1 MTDQD
6 PRTVDLEVTVPGTPE
21 QVWDAIATGPGI
33 SSWLH
38 PTRVDEHVGG
48 AFSFD
53 MGGSAEAPTGAAGH
67 RHRLHAPHRFAT
79 EAPWSTGGQ
88 STTLA
93 TEWLVA
99 ARDEGTCVVR
109 IVMSGF
115 GPGDDWDDE
124 IDALRE
130 GMGVALETLR
140 LYLAHFPGGGRPSSR
155 PGRRSPVPRAPRSTP
170 CSGPSPG
177 RGEVGDRVVL
187 AGTPSLAG
195 TVEVLSPGEHRCDVV
210 LLVDT
215 PGPGV
220 ADLATYGADAG
231 VGVHLTVFDA
241 PDTDAARVAER
252 ERPRWTAWTRRSDD
266 HHTRPRAARA
276 RGPHPARPARRARPL
291 GPARRPPP
299 ALRAAR
305 CGRRPAAVDH
315 RRLRVPRRRL
325 PRDDGDARRPHRR
338 RRLLLVGAAA
348 FGVASLAAAFAP
360 TPELLIAARAA
371 LGIAGA
377 TLMPSALALV
387 TELFPDPRPRAPPWP
402 SCSPRSW
409 PAARSGPPSAG
420 CCSPTSGGARCSCP
434 ASR

>member
-48 AFSFD
+48 AFGFD
-53 MGGSAEAPTGAAGH
+53 MGGSAEAAEQEPQGTVTAYD
-67 RHRLHAPHRFAT
+67 APHRFAT

-109 IVMSGF
+109 MVMSGF

-140 LYLAHFPGGGRPSSR
+140 LYLAHFA
-155 PGRRSPVPRAPRSTP
+155 GRRPAVVESGTRVAGPPRAAFDALLRTV
-170 CSGPSPG
+170 GLDG
-177 RGEVGDRVVL
+177 AMVGDRVVL
-187 AGTPSLAG
+187 TGTPSLAG

-210 LLVDT
+210 LLVDS

-220 ADLATYGADAG
+220 ADLATYGADTG

-241 PDTDAARVAER
+241 PGTDAARVAER
-252 ERPRWTAWTRRSDD
+252 EQPLWTAWTE
-266 HHTRPRAARA
+266 
-276 RGPHPARPARRARPL
+276 
-291 GPARRPPP
+291 
-299 ALRAAR
+299 ALR
-305 CGRRPAAVDH
+305 
-315 RRLRVPRRRL
+315 
-325 PRDDGDARRPHRR
+325 
-338 RRLLLVGAAA
+338 
-348 FGVASLAAAFAP
+348 
-360 TPELLIAARAA
+360 
-371 LGIAGA
+371 
-377 TLMPSALALV
+377 
-387 TELFPDPRPRAPPWP
+387 
-402 SCSPRSW
+402 
-409 PAARSGPPSAG
+409 
-420 CCSPTSGGARCSCP
+420 
-434 ASR
+434 